1 MAGRKDKNTVDF
13 FPHFCTSGKT
23 IYILESKYG
32 NDGYAVWF
40 KTLEMLG
47 ISDNHYI
54 DCRDTAT
61 WEFMLA
67 KMRVDDE
74 RLRHIYSTLA
84 NLGAINAELWSKQV
98 IWSENFINNVSD
110 LYARRKTQCYTFED
124 LCKHLFNL
132 CEHKSPSPDEIADIN
147 THSIV
152 YDSIGKETIEEKSNI
167 TATPTQIPEDLPE
180 PLEEI
185 PSPPVRGG
193 KRKPVDYT
201 FIDGIIGEFK
211 RAHVKA
217 YGIAYEVINVGME
230 RQAAGTLLKLYRASN
245 PNGTSDD
252 AIEAMRMTFKIIMD
266 IRDDW
271 LRNHMSLTTITS
283 KYNDIKKIIQ
293 LKNDGTK
300 RNKDGTTPATQQG
313 IADVIAKHFATDT
326 A

>member
-32 NDGYAVWF
+32 NDGYSVWF
-40 KTLEMLG
+40 KTLEILG
-47 ISDNHYI
+47 ISDNHFI
-54 DCRDTAT
+54 DCRDAAT

-67 KMRVDDE
+67 KMRVDDK

-124 LCKHLFNL
+124 LCQHLFNL
-132 CEHKSPSPDEIADIN
+132 CEHKSPSPDIIADIY

-152 YDSIGKETIEEKSNI
+152 YDSIGNNSIVENSNI
-167 TATPTQIPEDLPE
+167 TGIPIEIPEPVQ
-180 PLEEI
+180 EI
-185 PSPPVRGG
+185 PSPPVREA
-193 KRKPVDYT
+193 KRKPTDYT

-211 RAHVKA
+211 RAHLKA

-293 LKNDGTK
+293 LKDNGNK
-300 RNKDGTTPATQQG
+300 RNKDGTTPATEQE
-313 IADVIAKHFATDT
+313 IAAIVAEQFATD
-326 A
+326 AIQ